1 MATIVA
7 AAGGGSWAS
16 TATWTGGVVPTAADD
31 VQLSSSSGNVT
42 IAAAAACR
50 SLDCTGYTG
59 TLTHNSG
66 ITLSIGDAT
75 AGASNI
81 ALKLVAGMTYVL
93 GNAATSAISFVSTST
108 TQQTIATGGQTLGNW
123 TQNGVGSSL
132 LLADAN
138 TVGPTAT
145 VTNANGIFNTGSQT
159 CNWGLFVTSPANAR
173 TITFGSS
180 AVTITGTGQVIT
192 INAQSL
198 SISANTSVWTL
209 TGANA
214 IMKIASGTPNM
225 NGLSVVFSG
234 SGTADFGLAGGG
246 TFANVTRT
254 GTASK
259 TDTFTMGPSTIT
271 GTLTINGNSSANR
284 VLVCSST
291 LGTAVTVTAAAVSI
305 SNSDFRDI
313 TKAGAA
319 NWNLSAIS
327 GGAGDAGGNTGITF
341 TTAATQYWSGT
352 TGNWSD
358 ASKWFLATG
367 GTGGAGRVPLPQDDV
382 VFDASSFTTTGQTV
396 TADMARLGK
405 SITWTGVTNTP
416 TLTRSVAN
424 TIYGSLTLASGM
436 TTTSDAFDF
445 IFEGRSTFTLTSA
458 GKSLN
463 TGTSANFLTVQ
474 MFGGTMTLQDA
485 LDYRGTSGLQLNNGT
500 FNANGFDATIASLQS
515 SNSNTRTLTMGSG
528 NWTLVGTGTVWNIAT
543 ATSLTLSA
551 ASSTITLSRNDATSR
566 TFAGNGKTYG
576 NFTVGSLGTGA
587 AIVTGANTF
596 ATVTVQGVHTLTLPA
611 STTTT
616 ATGFVAGSA
625 GNTATINSSTSGTAA
640 TLSIASGAVSV
651 DYVSIKDST
660 ATGGATFNAGP
671 HSTNVSNNTGWVFA
685 PPLAGG
691 NMALFG

>member
-7 AAGGGSWAS
+7 AAGGGNWNV
-16 TATWTGGVVPTAADD
+16 TGTWTGGVVPTAADD
-31 VQLSSSSGNVT
+31 VQLASTSGNVT
-42 IAAAAACR
+42 ITAAAVCR
-50 SLDCTGYTG
+50 SLDATGYTG

-75 AGASNI
+75 AGAGNV
-81 ALKLVAGMTYVL
+81 ALKLVAGMTYTL
-93 GNAATSAISFVSTST
+93 GNASTSAINFVTTST
-108 TQQTIATGGQTLGNW
+108 TQQTITTGGKVLGSW
-123 TQNGVGSSL
+123 SQNGAGSSL

-138 TVGPTAT
+138 SVGTTAT
-145 VTNANGIFNTGSQT
+145 VTNAVGTLNTGNQT
-159 CNWGLFVTSPANAR
+159 CNWGIFTTSPGNVR
-173 TITFGSS
+173 TLTFGSS
-180 AVTITGTGQVIT
+180 AVTITGAGQCFFVNGT
-192 INAQSL
+192 NLAVT
-198 SISANTSVWTL
+198 ANTSVWTF

-214 IMKIASGTPNM
+214 TVVTFGAASTWSGM
-225 NGLSVVFSG
+225 SFVFTGSGVAALG
-234 SGTADFGLAGGG
+234 SGTF
-246 TFANVTRT
+246 TNITRT
-254 GTASK
+254 GTAAK
-259 TDTFTMGPSTIT
+259 GDGITLLAPTIT
-271 GTLTINGNSSANR
+271 GTLTLNGNSAVNR
-284 VLVCSST
+284 LLVASDTFATSR
-291 LGTAVTVTAAAVSI
+291 TVTAAAVSI

-313 TKAGAA
+313 AKAGAA

-382 VFDASSFTTTGQTV
+382 VFDASSFTSTGQTV

-405 SITWTGVTNTP
+405 SITWTGVTNNP

-436 TTTSDAFDF
+436 TVTSDAFDF
-445 IFEGRSTFTLTSA
+445 TFEGRSSLTMTSA

-463 TGTSANFLTVQ
+463 TGTGANFLTVQ
-474 MFGGTMTLQDA
+474 MFGGTLTLQDD
-485 LDYRGTSGLQLNNGT
+485 LDYRGTGGFQLNNGT
-500 FNANGFDATIASLQS
+500 FNANGFNPTINNFTS

-576 NFTVGSLGTGA
+576 NFTVGSSGTGA

-616 ATGFVAGSA
+616 ATGLAAGSA
-625 GNTATINSSTSGTAA
+625 GNVATLNSSTSGTAA
-640 TLSIASGAVSV
+640 TLSVASGAVSL

-671 HSTNVSNNTGWVFA
+671 HSTNVSNNTGWTFA